1 MVVVVFVEFS
11 RQAGDLVRAEPRER
25 GQGAVLGQHV
35 AMLQA
40 EESGRQRK
48 PQQAD
53 EHRHVDEVADAGSG
67 GWLCHAGS
75 GDRSKAEVDEGIV
88 RARGQ
93 PHRRE
98 QEDRG
103 HAGRSRHMKQQ
114 FRRQGGGQCGP
125 ASSRTRS
132 AACAASGVA
141 STIPQSI
148 ASRTSLG
155 R

>member
-1 MVVVVFVEFS
+1 
-11 RQAGDLVRAEPRER
+11 
-25 GQGAVLGQHV
+25 
-35 AMLQA
+35 MLQA

-114 FRRQGGGQCGP
+114 FRRQGGGQAP
-125 ASSRTRS
+125 AGKLADSQRRLRRQRRGKHDP
-132 AACAASGVA
+132 A
-141 STIPQSI
+141 SI